1 MLQPKLR
8 IFATRSSVV
17 SGEDETS
24 GEKWGLG
31 LAQKSEETTGD
42 VTGNHLE
49 DHGLPVD
56 VVSGYIIAPFRVFFR
71 PPRPGVVGPLPF
83 MVFFWTFKF
92 NGCFWFP

>member
-8 IFATRSSVV
+8 IFATRSSAV

-49 DHGLPVD
+49 DQTWGCGTPSIHGLFLD
-56 VVSGYIIAPFRVFFR
+56 
-71 PPRPGVVGPLPF
+71 L
-83 MVFFWTFKF
+83 
-92 NGCFWFP
+92 